1 MALLAKGTWV
11 VVMDEERAI
20 TLENTGT
27 VDRPHLTEV
36 ERIDAEPLSPY
47 SDRPGRVYDIGKEQR
62 SAMEQ
67 PDLDRTAGA
76 RLAARVVAHL
86 KEVVGDRPLLITAP
100 PQVLGAVRAELARQ
114 DALAGPTKLNLL
126 GTFAKTLTGMPVA
139 KLPPI
144 LQAALDEV

>member
-1 MALLAKGTWV
+1 MALLAKETWA

-20 TLENTGT
+20 ILENTGT
-27 VDRPHLTEV
+27 VDRPHLNEV
-36 ERIDAEPLSPY
+36 ERIAAEPLAPY
-47 SDRPGRVYDIGKEQR
+47 SDRPGRVYDMGKDQR

-67 PDLDRTAGA
+67 PDIDRIAGA
-76 RLAARVVAHL
+76 RLAAHVVAHL
-86 KEVVGDRPLLITAP
+86 KAVAGDRPLLIAAP

-114 DALAGPTKLNLL
+114 DALAGPGKLNLL
-126 GTFAKTLTGMPVA
+126 VSFAKTLTGMPVA

>member
-1 MALLAKGTWV
+1 MALLAKGTWA
-11 VVMDEERAI
+11 VVMDEERVI
-20 TLENTGT
+20 ILENTGT

-36 ERIDAEPLSPY
+36 ERIAAEPLAPY
-47 SDRPGRVYDIGKEQR
+47 SDRPGRVYDMGKDQR

-67 PDLDRTAGA
+67 PDLDRIAGA
-76 RLAARVVAHL
+76 RLAASLVAHL
-86 KEVVGDRPLLITAP
+86 KQVAGTRPILIAAP

-114 DALAGPTKLNLL
+114 DALSGPGKLHLL
-126 GTFAKTLTGMPVA
+126 GSFAKTLTGMPVA

>member
-20 TLENTGT
+20 ILENTGT
-27 VDRPHLTEV
+27 VDRPHLQEID
-36 ERIDAEPLSPY
+36 RIAAEPLAPY
-47 SDRPGRVYDIGKEQR
+47 SDRPGRVYDMGKEQR

-67 PDLDRTAGA
+67 PDLDRIAGA
-76 RLAARVVAHL
+76 RLAAHVVAHL
-86 KEVVGDRPLLITAP
+86 KQVAADRPLMITAP

-126 GTFAKTLTGMPVA
+126 GSFAKTLTGMPVA